1 MIKTIH
7 VTIEG
12 LTPLL
17 VNRFHEEAAAEAT
30 SGTHSRKEK
39 LSPEED
45 ASNRL
50 YANGNGPYIPAEWL
64 RQSIIGAASR
74 HKIGRRAATTDVAA
88 ALFVTPFEIP
98 LASEWHIDARAIV
111 IPATKGR
118 LLRYRPMFDTWS
130 ISFQL
135 EIDADLV
142 GEKLIRAIL
151 EDAGKLVG
159 IGDFRPARKGPY
171 GRFSVTSW
179 EVSDKHAKAS

>member
-1 MIKTIH
+1 MISTVK
-7 VTIEG
+7 VEVKG

-45 ASNRL
+45 ATMRL
-50 YANGNGPYIPAEWL
+50 YKNGNGPYVPSEWL
-64 RQSIIGAASR
+64 RQSLIGAASR

-88 ALFVTPFEIP
+88 AVYIDPFEIP
-98 LASEWHIDARAIV
+98 LVGEWHVDARAIV

-118 LLRYRPMFDTWS
+118 LLRYRPMFDEWS
-130 ISFQL
+130 LDFKIQ
-135 EIDADLV
+135 IDTDLV
-142 GEKLIRAIL
+142 GERLIRDIL
-151 EDAGKLVG
+151 TDSGRLVG

-171 GRFSVTSW
+171 GRFSIVSW
-179 EVSDKHAKAS
+179 EPEK

>member
-1 MIKTIH
+1 MILTIK
-7 VTIEG
+7 VKILG

-39 LSPEED
+39 PTPEED
-45 ASNRL
+45 AKMRL
-50 YANGNGPYIPAEWL
+50 YTNEQGPYIPSEWL

-88 ALFVTPFEIP
+88 AVYLSPFEIP
-98 LASEWHIDARAIV
+98 LAGEWHIDSRAIV

-118 LLRYRPMFDTWS
+118 LLRYRPMFDEWGAEFN
-130 ISFQL
+130 IQ
-135 EIDADLV
+135 IDTDLV
-142 GEKLIRAIL
+142 SERLIKDIL
-151 EDAGKLVG
+151 VDSGRLVG

-171 GRFSVTSW
+171 GRFQVLSW
-179 EVSDKHAKAS
+179 EPQK